1 MDLIY
6 ALITKHFKLRTHT
19 SRSLTLNTGASRAL
33 ISLARWQH
41 GTLAAAADMCTEWDI
56 CVADAPGSTAVTD
69 LCVTLFHVCTRSR
82 DTRAWKRDAIRLDIL
97 CHIFKCDSFRAETIQ
112 RLRWLTLNKSSSI
125 NSILMC
131 LLKTAIMKK
140 FRGGNHPFV
149 MSEVG
154 TKTSDRL
161 V

>member
-6 ALITKHFKLRTHT
+6 ALITKHFKLSAHT

-33 ISLARWQH
+33 IYLARWQH

-82 DTRAWKRDAIRLDIL
+82 DTRAWKPDAIRLDIL
-97 CHIFKCDSFRAETIQ
+97 CHIFKCDSFRAHVAGPA
-112 RLRWLTLNKSSSI
+112 LTCAQCGHTEQERIASLLTYYFGRN
-125 NSILMC
+125 NSAAQM
-131 LLKTAIMKK
+131 TDA
-140 FRGGNHPFV
+140 V
-149 MSEVG
+149 
-154 TKTSDRL
+154 
-161 V
+161 